1 MLFATADIHLELDDN
16 IVKLSKN
23 NEFSND
29 VGLFTISKQVSNSGE
44 KIPIDALSHVSQNAA
59 RVHEIARRI
68 PRNPGMC

>member
-16 IVKLSKN
+16 IVKLAKD

-44 KIPIDALSHVSQNAA
+44 KMSIVALSQSVRMPPAF
-59 RVHEIARRI
+59 
-68 PRNPGMC
+68 MK